1 MERRLANRIREHEKT
16 FKDSIQKWFADN
28 NCNII
33 NSCGHN
39 KTNEFL
45 QHVYDYEHL
54 VITAADFM
62 RRKRV
67 KNDAPYYERCTANRA
82 DGHQCTRRKRDG
94 VLFCG
99 THMKGTPH
107 GIIKMENESAEQ
119 VTKTEV
125 WVEDIKGINY
135 YIDAEGNVYDPKDII
150 NGIKNPNIIA
160 QYIKSDEGLYNIPSL
175 SS

>member
-1 MERRLANRIREHEKT
+1 MERRLTSRIREHET
-16 FKDSIQKWFADN
+16 AFKNNIQKWLSDN
-28 NCNII
+28 NCNITD
-33 NSCGHN
+33 SDGD
-39 KTNEFL
+39 KRTSEFL
-45 QHVYDYEHL
+45 QFVYDYSQIN
-54 VITAADFM
+54 ITSADFI

-94 VLFCG
+94 SMFCG

-107 GIIKMENESAEQ
+107 GVIATEKTSTEQ
-119 VTKTEV
+119 VEKIEI
-125 WVEDIKGINY
+125 WVEDINGINY
-135 YIDAEGNVYDPKDII
+135 HIDSHGNVYDPKDII

-160 QYIKSDEGLYNIPSL
+160 QYQKNSAGVFSIPSL